1 MWHTPSRAVISS
13 CLSVIVVMRLNSSK
27 INNRKV
33 KIRRRVDRKMIIIE
47 GRKNLRTRKTDT
59 ERGREAVI
67 VKREIREGFFIK
79 YQTTQYCV
87 RVSWNSTRYDL
98 TYAPSV
104 FFPRHCSGSARALKL
119 ACLMRL
125 RALHTLT
132 LLRVRNLYAR

>member
-27 INNRKV
+27 INSRKV

-67 VKREIREGFFIK
+67 VKREIREGLFNK
-79 YQTTQYCV
+79 Y
-87 RVSWNSTRYDL
+87 
-98 TYAPSV
+98 
-104 FFPRHCSGSARALKL
+104 
-119 ACLMRL
+119 
-125 RALHTLT
+125 
-132 LLRVRNLYAR
+132 